1 MDWLT
6 EGVARRQ
13 FEAFAAAVTDG
24 LVRTAYLMT
33 GDLAETEDLVQETLL
48 RVARRWRRVHA
59 MEHPAAYARR
69 ILVNL
74 VIDGQAR
81 RRRRDDELDG
91 DGDTVDGR
99 ADESAAGALR
109 AIDARSEFR
118 MALAALS
125 PRQRA
130 VVVLRYWEDLPE
142 AQVAELLGCS
152 GGTVKCTASRGVV
165 QLRRVLDPERP
176 RSGEPGTSSTKE
188 RRRSP

>member
-6 EGVARRQ
+6 EKGARRQ
-13 FEAFAAAVTDG
+13 FEVFAAGVTDG

-33 GDLAETEDLVQETLL
+33 GDPAETEDLVQEALL
-48 RVARRWRRVHA
+48 RVARRWRRVHV
-59 MEHPAAYARR
+59 MDHPAAYARR

-74 VIDGQAR
+74 VIDGQER
-81 RRRRDDELDG
+81 RRRRNDELDSAE
-91 DGDTVDGR
+91 DGVDAW

-109 AIDARSEFR
+109 AIDGRSEFR
-118 MALAALS
+118 MALATLS

-152 GGTVKCTASRGVV
+152 VGTVKSTASRGVV
-165 QLRRVLDPERP
+165 QLRRVLAPRRP
-176 RSGEPGTSSTKE
+176 RSREPGISPTKE
-188 RRRSP
+188 RRSSP

>member
-1 MDWLT
+1 MDWLS

-13 FEAFAAAVTDG
+13 FESFAAGASDG

-59 MEHPAAYARR
+59 MDHPAAYARR

-74 VIDGQAR
+74 VIDGQQR
-81 RRRRDDELDG
+81 RRRRVDELDSG
-91 DGDTVDGR
+91 DDAGHGL

-109 AIDARSEFR
+109 AIDARSEFHL
-118 MALAALS
+118 ALATLP

-152 GGTVKCTASRGVV
+152 VGTVKSSASRGVV
-165 QLRRVLDPERP
+165 QLRRALAPGRP
-176 RSGEPGTSSTKE
+176 RSEEPGISTTNE
-188 RRRSP
+188 RRSSP